1 MQSKEFIASAVNILS
16 QIDALN
22 EELKE
27 LKSAAKESEL
37 DVASLVA
44 AAKAIVSNKCDE
56 LIEKS
61 EAIIEAVNLA
71 RS

>member
-27 LKSAAKESEL
+27 LKSTAKESEL

>member
-1 MQSKEFIASAVNILS
+1 MNSKEYIAKAVNILA

-27 LKSAAKESEL
+27 IKSEAKESEL
-37 DVASLVA
+37 DVAALTA
-44 AAKAIVSNKCDE
+44 AAKAIVSGKCDE

-61 EAIIEAVNLA
+61 EAIIEAVNIA

>member
-27 LKSAAKESEL
+27 LKSTAKESEL

-44 AAKAIVSNKCDE
+44 AAKAIVANKCDE